1 MLKYITMIMSLAV
14 LGANANC
21 KGSTEL
27 GAVNFDKNSSY
38 FDAAGTETLKQLLET
53 QQTSADT
60 GNGYLL
66 LEFAFN
72 RNAGD
77 DELQK
82 YNMWLAERRI
92 ERVKSYLIN
101 AGFGAMMVSRIRT
114 AVDTESR
121 ALALQWC
128 KASDEDQGQ
137 MLADASVAEH
147 RL

>member
-1 MLKYITMIMSLAV
+1 MLKHITIIIGLAV
-14 LGANANC
+14 FGANASC
-21 KGSTEL
+21 EGSTEL

-38 FDAAGTETLKQLLET
+38 FDATGTATLKQLLET

-66 LEFAFN
+66 LEFEFN

-77 DELQK
+77 DALQK

-92 ERVKSYLIN
+92 ERVKSYLTN
-101 AGFGAMMVSRIRT
+101 AGFGAVMVSRIRT

-121 ALALQWC
+121 ALALKWC
-128 KASDEDQGQ
+128 KATDEEQGQ
-137 MLADASVAEH
+137 MLADASVAVH